1 MRNWAQIHC
10 FCALMM
16 LLVVHATVQE
26 KQPFEKGY
34 CLVTMVKEAGQASEG
49 TQARAVEWLQRRRP
63 VQLKLQL

>member
-1 MRNWAQIHC
+1 
-10 FCALMM
+10 MM